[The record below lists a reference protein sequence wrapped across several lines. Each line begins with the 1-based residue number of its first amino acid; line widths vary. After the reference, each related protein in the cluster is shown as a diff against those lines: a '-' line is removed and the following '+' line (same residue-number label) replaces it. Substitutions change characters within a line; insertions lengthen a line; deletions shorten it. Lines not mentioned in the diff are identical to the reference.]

1 MTAYASAPELKVIP
15 QRTAG
20 TGTCSKKNV
29 SRKRK
34 TKKVSRILFILACI
48 AVIFLAGFFIGNHVN
63 KSSSSSAAAVSEREI
78 TYQTVKVSEGDTLW
92 TLADEYMNPAYESK
106 SEFIEEIMQINHV
119 YDGTIHAGS
128 YLLIPTDA
136 SGL

>member
-1 MTAYASAPELKVIP
+1 MTAYAAAPELKVIP
-15 QRTAG
+15 QRSAD
-20 TGTCSKKNV
+20 TGTYTGKNV
-29 SRKRK
+29 RRKKK
-34 TKKVSRILFILACI
+34 TKRVSRILFALACI
-48 AVIFLAGFFIGNHVN
+48 IAIFLVGFFIGSHVN
-63 KSSSSSAAAVSEREI
+63 KVSSSSAAAVSERDV
-78 TYQTVKVSEGDTLW
+78 TYQSVKVSEGDTLW

-106 SEFIEEIMQINHV
+106 SEFIEEIMQINNV